1 MTARVLFVA
10 LLAAGG
16 LVAGCARAP
25 RDAGFDDVRR
35 AVRERAG
42 RAVEW
47 NTRLDDDGATG
58 AAVREM
64 LQRALSA
71 DDAVQIALLNNRRLQ
86 AVYEDLGIACADLVQ
101 AGLLKNPVFEGQ
113 VRGSGGA
120 AAALE
125 LTVVQDFLGIV
136 LAPLRRRIAA
146 ADLEAAKSRVT
157 AAVLDLAWETR
168 TVFTRLQ
175 ADVGEL
181 AMHREMLEAAEA
193 AYDVARRLHKAG
205 NITDLDLAREKAL
218 YEEVKLAT
226 AAAELAVEDGRE
238 RINVL
243 LGLHGQDTAWTPA
256 PLRDLPKEEV
266 DLTHVERRAIE
277 ASLDVEIARRS
288 AEAAARRLGVS
299 RVEKLFE
306 GAAVGADAQ
315 REGGDWSAGPLL
327 AVPIPLFDR
336 GQGHVAAAQAEL
348 RRRWRDYTATAV
360 EVRSAARAA
369 RNRLVAARQ
378 RAEYYAKV
386 VVPLRASIT
395 AETLLEYNAM
405 QIGPIQLLEARRAET
420 EAQRQGVEALR
431 DYWVARAEMEQVLNG
446 RMPKTGPA
454 AAGARAAT
462 TPSRGSDAH

>member
-1 MTARVLFVA
+1 MMPRTLLVA

-16 LVAGCARAP
+16 LVAGCVRAP

-35 AVRERAG
+35 AVRDRTG

-47 NTRLDDDGATG
+47 NARLDDDGAAV

-86 AVYEDLGIACADLVQ
+86 AVYEDLGVACAELVQ
-101 AGLLKNPVFEGQ
+101 AGLLRNPVFEGQ

-120 AAALE
+120 SAALE
-125 LTVVQDFLGIV
+125 LSVVQDFLSVV
-136 LAPLRRRIAA
+136 LAPLKRRIAA
-146 ADLEAAKSRVT
+146 ADLDAAKSRVT

-168 TVFTRLQ
+168 TTFTRLQ
-175 ADVGEL
+175 ADVRQL
-181 AMHREMLEAAEA
+181 ALHREMLEAAGA
-193 AYDVARRLHKAG
+193 AYQVAQRLHQAG
-205 NITDLDLAREKAL
+205 NITDLDLAREQAL
-218 YEEVKLAT
+218 HEEVKLAA

-238 RINVL
+238 RIHVL
-243 LGLHGQDTAWTPA
+243 LGLHGQDTAWTPS
-256 PLRDLPKEEV
+256 PLPDVPQKEV
-266 DLTHVERRAIE
+266 DLAGVERRAIE
-277 ASLDVEIARRS
+277 ASLDVEIARKH
-288 AEAAARRLGVS
+288 AEAAARRLGVT

-306 GAAVGADAQ
+306 GAAIGTDAQ

-327 AVPIPLFDR
+327 AMPIPLFDR

-348 RRRWRDYTATAV
+348 RRRWRDYAATAV

-378 RAEYYAKV
+378 RVEYYARV
-386 VVPLRASIT
+386 VVPLRARIT

-420 EAQRQGVEALR
+420 EAQRQGVESLR

-446 RMPKTGPA
+446 RMPKAGPA

-462 TPSRGSDAH
+462 APSRGSDAH